1 MEVIQDMPGL
11 FDPISIGSLHL
22 ANRIMRSAT
31 AERLAH
37 PETGAPLPK
46 LADIYRVLANGR
58 VRLIVTGHAY
68 VERSGKAHPEMASIV
83 QDDLIPAW
91 REVIRPAQR
100 AGARVMMQIN
110 HSGASC
116 DPAVTPNPL
125 SPSGVATNDL
135 VNPREMTEH
144 ELLRIAA
151 SFGQAAR
158 RAREAGFDGVQIHG
172 AHGYLISQFLMPST
186 NKRTDRWGGDA
197 EKRFAFLRTVISE
210 IRQQVG
216 GEYPV
221 WIKLG
226 VAGSRQH
233 GLILS
238 DSASIAAVCAQSGV
252 DCVEISNALGVP
264 EEINNKNE
272 PPFLPMAEAVR
283 QAVGPNYPLALVN
296 GFRTLPVMQD
306 VLASGVVQLISLC
319 RPLIAEP
326 DLPRK
331 LRDGITNHASCVRCS
346 RCWPETQGEGIACH
360 NPTVLDSLNSV

>member
-1 MEVIQDMPGL
+1 MPGL
-11 FDPISIGSLHL
+11 FDSISIGSLHL
-22 ANRIMRSAT
+22 SNCIMRSAT

-46 LADIYRVLANGR
+46 LADIYRALADGG
-58 VRLIVTGHAY
+58 VGLIVTGHAY

-91 REVIRPAQR
+91 REAICPAQR

-125 SPSGVATNDL
+125 SPFGIAANDL
-135 VNPREMTEH
+135 VNPREMTED
-144 ELLRIAA
+144 ELLHIAA
-151 SFGQAAR
+151 AFGRAAR
-158 RAREAGFDGVQIHG
+158 RAQEAGFDGVQIHG

-186 NKRTDRWGGDA
+186 NKRTDRWGGDM
-197 EKRFAFLRTVISE
+197 EKRLAFLRTVISE

-216 GEYPV
+216 EEYPV

-233 GLILS
+233 GLNLP
-238 DSASIAAVCAQSGV
+238 DSAQIAAECAQSGV

-264 EEINNKNE
+264 EEISNKNE

-283 QAVGPNYPLALVN
+283 QAVGPKYPLALVN
-296 GFRTLPVMQD
+296 GFRTLRVMQE

-331 LRDGITNHASCVRCS
+331 LREGITNHASCVRCS

-360 NPTVLDSLNSV
+360 NATVSIA